1 MKWPATLTAT
11 RLRIILAISLLLIE
25 GLASLFVANA
35 DRTLKAYASEVS
47 QVRANANAS
56 QNNVQTLRKIQ
67 KELLL
72 YKDTIARTNE
82 IVADSQSYQ
91 YQDQIITDLND
102 YAKRADITLT
112 NLDFLAVTPTGTTT
126 TPTTP
131 APTGGAPVP
140 TGVKTTSVSVT
151 IKNPVEYDKLLRF
164 IKSIE
169 QNLTKMQISRIG
181 LSKDSSGSV
190 TSEVLT
196 IEVYIR

>member
-1 MKWPATLTAT
+1 MKWETITAT

-25 GLASLFVANA
+25 VLASLFVANA
-35 DRTLKAYASEVS
+35 DQKLKAYASEVS
-47 QVRANANAS
+47 QVQADSSAS

-67 KELLL
+67 QELLAN
-72 YKDTIARTNE
+72 KDAIARTSE

-102 YAKRADITLT
+102 YAKRADITVT
-112 NLDFLAVTPTGTTT
+112 NLDFLASTPTGTA
-126 TPTTP
+126 TPTPT
-131 APTGGAPVP
+131 PTGAAPPP
-140 TGVKTTSVSVT
+140 TGVKSTSVSVT
-151 IKNPVEYDKLLRF
+151 IKNPVEYDKLLHF

-181 LSKDSSGSV
+181 LAKDAGDGNV